1 MRDSYEET
9 ALPID
14 LPHLSQARLP
24 PSDQLIGQFTFFD
37 QLLIPCNQRGRVL
50 FLGLA
55 KSIRDIAAIHVAGI
69 HGRYA
74 QFVSVEAARLAIT
87 RASYELLSVPRRVGN
102 GLVSTTF
109 NGLALVIPIYCVA
122 ADNL

>member
-14 LPHLSQARLP
+14 LPLSSKARLP
-24 PSDQLIGQFTFFD
+24 PSDQFIGQFTFFD

-50 FLGLA
+50 IVGLA
-55 KSIRDIAAIHVAGI
+55 NSIRDIAAIHIAGI

-87 RASYELLSVPRRVGN
+87 RASYELLSVPRLVGDWFRPH
-102 GLVSTTF
+102 ST
-109 NGLALVIPIYCVA
+109 G
-122 ADNL
+122 